1 MNVTA
6 GRAEAETEDPAF
18 VDAETRDRGTAT
30 DGHHTDP
37 TDARKERLKDDGDYD
52 AWKHGRTQEP

>member
-1 MNVTA
+1 
-6 GRAEAETEDPAF
+6 

-30 DGHHTDP
+30 DGHYTDA